1 MFARLTGD
9 NVFNSENDFS
19 DIFQFSIYGPEDT
32 SDWCYADGMTVA
44 LLKHNGGDPRGNYG
58 RCRLYRCDSL
68 VDAGF
73 LDWTLGW
80 NVEQSD
86 IVLDGEQSDILDDI
100 EEWEESHLAQLEASE
115 WTTDERLTERCSP
128 GYASCPRSEL
138 PESKKSDRCY
148 WFNGAAYVVSDGVVY
163 RCTPYHYHA
172 KVNTPE
178 NGLGYTCDAE
188 IDTDDFLEKVLGEEL
203 TEVPEA
209 VSEGWDVHED
219 RIIEFLEREA
229 FGECEDEDNDSE
241 DEDDNEDE

>member
-1 MFARLTGD
+1 MC
-9 NVFNSENDFS
+9 SS
-19 DIFQFSIYGPEDT
+19 D
-32 SDWCYADGMTVA
+32 
-44 LLKHNGGDPRGNYG
+44 L
-58 RCRLYRCDSL
+58 
-68 VDAGF
+68 
-73 LDWTLGW
+73 
-80 NVEQSD
+80 
-86 IVLDGEQSDILDDI
+86 
-100 EEWEESHLAQLEASE
+100 
-115 WTTDERLTERCSP
+115 
-128 GYASCPRSEL
+128 
-138 PESKKSDRCY
+138 
-148 WFNGAAYVVSDGVVY
+148 DGVVY

-203 TEVPEA
+203 AEVPEA